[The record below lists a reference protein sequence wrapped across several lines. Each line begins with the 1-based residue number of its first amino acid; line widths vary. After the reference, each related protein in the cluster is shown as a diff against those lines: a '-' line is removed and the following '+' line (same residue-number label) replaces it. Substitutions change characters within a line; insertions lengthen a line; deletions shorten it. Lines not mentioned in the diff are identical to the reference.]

1 MTIKFNDEHIPDSPF
16 RVPVL
21 PSSGDARNVTVE
33 ALKQKGLEVSLVR
46 MDCAVSLHHE
56 SSVLS
61 RHVQDAVITCIFN
74 ITLVLNVLPAQT
86 RLCNVSCITI
96 QITYMYLLSAS
107 TSIPDPLI
115 SFITVVVI
123 LAFPSKS

>member
-46 MDCAVSLHHE
+46 MDCALSLHHE

-61 RHVQDAVITCIFN
+61 CHFQDAEKSQ
-74 ITLVLNVLPAQT
+74 LPAANGSCYT
-86 RLCNVSCITI
+86 YHRDGLRRFVPLHDSLFRRPISICIRRLFDLWASVFGNVYI
-96 QITYMYLLSAS
+96 
-107 TSIPDPLI
+107 
-115 SFITVVVI
+115 
-123 LAFPSKS
+123 